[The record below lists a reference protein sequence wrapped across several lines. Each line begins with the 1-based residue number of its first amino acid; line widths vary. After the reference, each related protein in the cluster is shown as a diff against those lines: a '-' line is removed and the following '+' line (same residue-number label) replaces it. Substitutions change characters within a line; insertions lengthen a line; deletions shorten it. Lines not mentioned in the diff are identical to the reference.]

1 MAEITPTRR
10 LRLPC
15 PSLLRRT
22 PLAWRQA
29 IHRPMRLA
37 AAIAGVSFAN
47 VLVFFQLGL
56 SGGLYDSQKRPIE
69 RINGQLVMV
78 SGRYLYLGEQLN
90 IPRARL
96 AQALGVDGVRAVTPL
111 YIGISEWL
119 NRDTRQQK
127 QALIFGITPENPAL
141 RIQELATDPLAL
153 QRSDSLLFDTRS
165 KRNAGPV
172 ADVVRRD
179 GSYATELRGV
189 RAVITGLFTLGVTF
203 AADINLITSNT
214 NFKNYFPDQSSD
226 DIQMGV
232 IQLEPGVDPLRVQ
245 ATLRSFLDPSVKVLT
260 IGELEATEV
269 NYWRRN
275 TSFGIIFG
283 LGVLVGLVVG
293 GIIVY
298 QILYSDV
305 SDHLSEYAT
314 LKAIGYNDGFVVA
327 IILQESLILALLA
340 FGPSFL
346 LSLGLYGF
354 LARSTSLMV
363 VMTAQRALLVFLF
376 TLAMCG
382 ASGWLATG
390 KLRRLD
396 PAEIF

>member
-1 MAEITPTRR
+1 MRSIPRR
-10 LRLPC
+10 LFSRPLV
-15 PSLLRRT
+15 LLRT

-56 SGGLYDSQKRPIE
+56 SGGLYDSQKRPIQ
-69 RINGQLVMV
+69 RINGELVMV

-90 IPRARL
+90 FPRARL
-96 AQALGVDGVRAVTPL
+96 IQALGVEGVEAVTPL
-111 YIGISEWL
+111 YIGLSEWL

-127 QALIFGITPENPAL
+127 QALLFGVAPENPGL
-141 RIQELATDPLAL
+141 RIPELLAQPQLL
-153 QRSDSLLFDTRS
+153 QRSDALLFDSRS

-172 ADVVRRD
+172 AETVRREGRYD
-179 GSYATELRGV
+179 TELGGV
-189 RAVITGLFTLGVTF
+189 RAAVTGLFSLGVTF
-203 AADINLITSNT
+203 AADINLITSAT
-214 NFKNYFPDQSSD
+214 NFKNYFPNQSAD

-232 IQLEPGVDPLRVQ
+232 IQLQPGVDPLRVQ
-245 ATLRSFLDPSVKVLT
+245 ATLRQVLDPSVKVLT
-260 IGELEATEV
+260 IAELEATEV

-275 TSFGIIFG
+275 TSFGLIFG

-305 SDHLSEYAT
+305 SDHLAEYAT
-314 LKAIGYNDGFVVA
+314 LKAIGYDDSFVVG

-340 FGPSFL
+340 FTPSLL
-346 LSLGLYGF
+346 LSLGLYSF

-363 VMTAQRALLVFLF
+363 VMTAGRALLVFAF
-376 TLAMCG
+376 TLGVCG
-382 ASGWLATG
+382 VSGWLATA

>member
-1 MAEITPTRR
+1 MT
-10 LRLPC
+10 
-15 PSLLRRT
+15 LLRRT
-22 PLAWRQA
+22 PLAWRQV
-29 IHRPMRLA
+29 IHRPMRLVA
-37 AAIAGVSFAN
+37 ALAGVSFAN

-56 SGGLYDSQKRPIE
+56 SGGLYDSQKRPLQ

-78 SGRYLYLGEQLN
+78 SDRYLYLGEQLN
-90 IPRARL
+90 FPRARL
-96 AQALGVDGVRAVTPL
+96 SQALGVQGVKAVTPL
-111 YIGISEWL
+111 YIGQSEWI

-127 QALIFGITPENPAL
+127 QALIFGLTPENPAL
-141 RIQELATDPLAL
+141 RIPELEADPLLL
-153 QRSDSLLFDTRS
+153 QRSDAVLFDSRS
-165 KRNAGPV
+165 KKVAGPV
-172 ADVVRRD
+172 AQIVGR
-179 GSYATELRGV
+179 GETYSTELRGT
-189 RAVITGLFTLGVTF
+189 RAVVTGLFTMGVTF
-203 AADINLITSNT
+203 AADINLVTSAT
-214 NFKNYFPDQSSD
+214 NFKNYFPDQTAD

-245 ATLRSFLDPSVKVLT
+245 ATLRSFLGPTVKVLT
-260 IGELEATEV
+260 IPELEAAEI

-305 SDHLSEYAT
+305 TDHLAEYAT
-314 LKAIGYNDGFVVA
+314 LKAMGYDDGFVVA

-340 FGPSFL
+340 FGPSLL

-354 LARSTSLMV
+354 LARATSLMV
-363 VMTAQRALLVFLF
+363 VMTVQRAVLVFVF
-376 TLAMCG
+376 TLAMC
-382 ASGWLATG
+382 AISGWLATA

>member
-1 MAEITPTRR
+1 MT
-10 LRLPC
+10 LP
-15 PSLLRRT
+15 PVLRRT

-37 AAIAGVSFAN
+37 AAIAGVTFAN
-47 VLVFFQLGL
+47 VLVFFQMGL
-56 SGGLYDSQKRPIE
+56 SGGLYDSQKRPLQ
-69 RINGQLVMV
+69 RINGELVMV
-78 SGRYLYLGEQLN
+78 SSRYLYLGEQLN
-90 IPRARL
+90 FPRARL
-96 AQALGVDGVRAVTPL
+96 TQALGVEGVEAVTPL
-111 YIGISEWL
+111 YLGLTEWL

-127 QALIFGITPENPAL
+127 QALIFGIAPENPGL
-141 RIQELATDPLAL
+141 RIPELEAQPFLL
-153 QRSDSLLFDTRS
+153 QRSDALLFDTRS
-165 KRNAGPV
+165 KKNAGPV
-172 ADVVRRD
+172 VDTVRRE
-179 GSYATELRGV
+179 GRYETELAGVRGV
-189 RAVITGLFTLGVTF
+189 VSGLFTMGLTF
-203 AADINLITSNT
+203 AADINLVTSST
-214 NFKNYFPDQSSD
+214 NFKNYFPKQSAD

-232 IQLEPGVDPLRVQ
+232 IQLRPGVDPLRVQ
-245 ATLRSFLDPSVKVLT
+245 ATLQGFLGPAVKVLT
-260 IGELEATEV
+260 LEELQATEV

-275 TSFGIIFG
+275 TSFGLIFG

-305 SDHLSEYAT
+305 SDHLAEYAT
-314 LKAIGYNDGFVVA
+314 LKAIGYDDTFVVA

-346 LSLGLYGF
+346 LSLGLYSF

-363 VMTAQRALLVFLF
+363 VMTASRAVLVFLF
-376 TLAMCG
+376 TLAICG
-382 ASGWLATG
+382 ISGWLATA

>member
-1 MAEITPTRR
+1 MSPTPRR
-10 LRLPC
+10 LPPLPL
-15 PSLLRRT
+15 LLRRT

-56 SGGLYDSQKRPIE
+56 SGGLYDSQKRPIQ
-69 RINGQLVMV
+69 RINGELVMV

-90 IPRARL
+90 FPRAL
-96 AQALGVDGVRAVTPL
+96 LTQALGVEGVRAVTPL
-111 YIGISEWL
+111 YLGLSEWL

-127 QALIFGITPENPAL
+127 QALIFGVAPENPGL
-141 RIQELATDPLAL
+141 RLPELERDPLLL
-153 QRSDSLLFDTRS
+153 QRGDALLFDTRS

-172 ADVVRRD
+172 AATVRRE
-179 GSYATELRGV
+179 GRYETELGGVRGV
-189 RAVITGLFTLGVTF
+189 VTGLFTLGLTF
-203 AADINLITSNT
+203 AADINLVTSST
-214 NFKNYFPDQSSD
+214 NFKNYFPNQSAD

-232 IQLEPGVDPLRVQ
+232 IQLQPGVDPLRVK
-245 ATLRSFLDPSVKVLT
+245 ATLATFLDPSVKVFT
-260 IGELEATEV
+260 IEELAAAEV
-269 NYWRRN
+269 SYWRRN
-275 TSFGIIFG
+275 TSFGLIFG

-305 SDHLSEYAT
+305 SDHLAEYAT
-314 LKAIGYNDGFVVA
+314 LKAIGYDDTFVVG

-340 FGPSFL
+340 FAPSLL
-346 LSLGLYGF
+346 LSLGLYSF

-363 VMTAQRALLVFLF
+363 VMSAGRVVLVFAF
-376 TLAMCG
+376 TLAVCG
-382 ASGWLATG
+382 VSGWLATG

>member
-1 MAEITPTRR
+1 
-10 LRLPC
+10 LF
-15 PSLLRRT
+15 RRT

-29 IHRPMRLA
+29 MHRPMRLA

-69 RINGQLVMV
+69 RINGELVMV

-96 AQALGVDGVRAVTPL
+96 TQALGVEGVRAVTPL
-111 YIGISEWL
+111 YIGLTEWL

-127 QALIFGITPENPAL
+127 QALIFGVTPENPAL
-141 RIQELATDPLAL
+141 RIPEIQADPLAL
-153 QRSDSLLFDTRS
+153 QRSDGLLFDTRS

-172 ADVVRRD
+172 AEVVRRD
-179 GSYATELRGV
+179 GHYDTELRGV
-189 RAVITGLFTLGVTF
+189 RAVVTGLFSLGVTF
-203 AADINLITSNT
+203 AADINLITSST
-214 NFKNYFPDQSSD
+214 NFKNYFPDQSGD

-232 IQLEPGVDPLRVQ
+232 IQLQDGVDPRRVQ
-245 ATLRSFLDPSVKVLT
+245 ATLDSFLDSSVKVLT
-260 IGELEATEV
+260 IAELEAAEV
-269 NYWRRN
+269 SYWRRN

-314 LKAIGYNDGFVVA
+314 LKAIGYDDVFVVA

-363 VMTAQRALLVFLF
+363 VMTAQRAVLVFLF
-376 TLAMCG
+376 TLLMCG
-382 ASGWLATG
+382 VSGWLATA

>member
-1 MAEITPTRR
+1 MSPR
-10 LRLPC
+10 LATARLPAV
-15 PSLLRRT
+15 LRRT

-29 IHRPMRLA
+29 LHRPMRLA

-56 SGGLYDSQKRPIE
+56 SGGLYDSQKRPIQ
-69 RINGQLVMV
+69 RINGALVMV
-78 SGRYLYLGEQLN
+78 SSRYLYLGEQLN
-90 IPRARL
+90 FPRARL
-96 AQALGVDGVRAVTPL
+96 IQALGVEGVEAVTPL
-111 YIGISEWL
+111 YIGLSEWL
-119 NRDTRQQK
+119 NRDTHQQK
-127 QALIFGITPENPAL
+127 QALIFGITPENPGL
-141 RIQELATDPLAL
+141 RIPELTADPLAL

-172 ADVVRRD
+172 AEVVRRE
-179 GSYATELRGV
+179 GRYETELRGV

-232 IQLEPGVDPLRVQ
+232 IQLQPGVDPQRVK
-245 ATLRSFLDPSVKVLT
+245 ATLESFLDPSVKVFS
-260 IGELEATEV
+260 IAELEATEV
-269 NYWRRN
+269 NYWRHN

-314 LKAIGYNDGFVVA
+314 LKAIGYDDRFVVA

-363 VMTAQRALLVFLF
+363 VMTAQRAVLVFLF

-382 ASGWLATG
+382 ASGWLATA
-390 KLRRLD
+390 KLRQLD

>member
-1 MAEITPTRR
+1 MSWTH
-10 LRLPC
+10 
-15 PSLLRRT
+15 LLQRT

-29 IHRPMRLA
+29 IHRPMRLV

-56 SGGLYDSQKRPIE
+56 SGGLYDSQKRPIQ
-69 RINGQLVMV
+69 RLNGELVMV

-90 IPRARL
+90 FPRARL
-96 AQALGVDGVRAVTPL
+96 TQALGVQGVKTVAPL
-111 YIGISEWL
+111 YIGLSEWL

-127 QALIFGITPENPAL
+127 QALIFGIAPENPAL
-141 RIQELATDPLAL
+141 RIPEIAAEPLVL
-153 QRSDSLLFDTRS
+153 QRSDSLFFDTRS

-172 ADVVRRD
+172 AEVVGRD
-179 GSYATELRGV
+179 GRYETELRGV
-189 RAVITGLFTLGVTF
+189 RATVNGLFTMGVTF
-203 AADINLITSNT
+203 AADINLITSAT
-214 NFKNYFPDQSSD
+214 NFKNYFPNQSAD

-232 IQLEPGVDPLRVQ
+232 IQLEPGADPLRVK
-245 ATLRSFLDPSVKVLT
+245 ATLESFLDPSVKVLT
-260 IGELEATEV
+260 IAELEAVEV

-275 TSFGIIFG
+275 TSFGVIFG

-305 SDHLSEYAT
+305 SDHLGEYAT
-314 LKAIGYNDGFVVA
+314 LKAMGYDDGFVVA
-327 IILQESLILALLA
+327 IIIQESLILAVLA
-340 FGPSFL
+340 FGPSLL
-346 LSLGLYGF
+346 LSLGLYTF

-363 VMTAQRALLVFLF
+363 VMTAGRALLVFAF
-376 TLAMCG
+376 TLAMCSI
-382 ASGWLATG
+382 SGWLATG

>member
-1 MAEITPTRR
+1 MTMPAV
-10 LRLPC
+10 
-15 PSLLRRT
+15 LRRT

-29 IHRPMRLA
+29 IHRPMRLS

-56 SGGLYDSQKRPIE
+56 SGGLYDSQKRPIQ
-69 RINGQLVMV
+69 RINGELVLV

-90 IPRARL
+90 VPRARL
-96 AQALGVDGVRAVTPL
+96 IQALGVEGVEAVTPL
-111 YIGISEWL
+111 YIGLSEWL

-127 QALIFGITPENPAL
+127 QALLFGVAPENPAL
-141 RIQELATDPLAL
+141 RIPELQAQPQLL
-153 QRSDSLLFDTRS
+153 QRSDALLFDTRS

-172 ADVVRRD
+172 AETVRQD
-179 GSYATELRGV
+179 GSYATELGGV
-189 RAVITGLFTLGVTF
+189 RAIVTGLFTLGVTF
-203 AADINLITSNT
+203 AADINLITSAT
-214 NFKNYFPDQSSD
+214 NFKNYFPNQSAD

-232 IQLEPGVDPLRVQ
+232 IQLKQGVDPLRVQ
-245 ATLRSFLDPSVKVLT
+245 ATLRQFLDPSVKVLT
-260 IGELEATEV
+260 IEELEATEV
-269 NYWRRN
+269 AYWRRN
-275 TSFGIIFG
+275 TSFGLIFG

-305 SDHLSEYAT
+305 SDHLAEYAT
-314 LKAIGYNDGFVVA
+314 LKAIGYDDRFVVG

-340 FGPSFL
+340 FAPSLL
-346 LSLGLYGF
+346 LSLGLYSF

-363 VMTAQRALLVFLF
+363 VMTAGRVVLVFAF
-376 TLAMCG
+376 TLAICG
-382 ASGWLATG
+382 LSGWLATG

>member
-1 MAEITPTRR
+1 MKGPAV
-10 LRLPC
+10 
-15 PSLLRRT
+15 LRRT

-56 SGGLYDSQKRPIE
+56 SGGLYDSQKRPIQ
-69 RINGQLVMV
+69 RINGELVMV
-78 SGRYLYLGEQLN
+78 SRRYLYLGEPLN
-90 IPRARL
+90 FPRARL
-96 AQALGVDGVRAVTPL
+96 SQALGVEGVKAVTPL
-111 YIGISEWL
+111 YIGLTEWL

-127 QALIFGITPENPAL
+127 QALIFGVTPENPAL
-141 RIQELATDPLAL
+141 GLPELERQARQLERGDA
-153 QRSDSLLFDTRS
+153 LLFDTRS

-172 ADVVRRD
+172 AQELGRD
-179 GSYATELRGV
+179 GRYETELGGV
-189 RAVITGLFTLGVTF
+189 RAVVTGLFTLGVTF
-203 AADINLITSNT
+203 AADINLITSAT
-214 NFKNYFPDQSSD
+214 NFKNYFSGQSAD

-232 IQLEPGVDPLRVQ
+232 IQLQPGVDPRRVQ
-245 ATLRSFLDPSVKVLT
+245 TTLESFL
-260 IGELEATEV
+260 GEGVRVMTVQELQAREV

-275 TSFGIIFG
+275 SSFGIIFG

-305 SDHLSEYAT
+305 SDHLAEYAT
-314 LKAIGYNDGFVVA
+314 LKAIGYTDNFVVG
-327 IILQESLILALLA
+327 IILQEALILALLA
-340 FGPSFL
+340 FLPSFV

-354 LARSTSLMV
+354 LARTTSLMV
-363 VMTAQRALLVFLF
+363 VMSAGRAVLVFLF
-376 TLAMCG
+376 TLGVCG
-382 ASGWLATG
+382 ATGWLASA

>member
-1 MAEITPTRR
+1 MS
-10 LRLPC
+10 LPA
-15 PSLLRRT
+15 LLRRT

-56 SGGLYDSQKRPIE
+56 SGGLYDSQKRPIQ
-69 RINGQLVMV
+69 RINGELVLV

-90 IPRARL
+90 VPRARL
-96 AQALGVDGVRAVTPL
+96 TQALGVEGVEAVTPL
-111 YIGISEWL
+111 YIGLSEWL

-127 QALIFGITPENPAL
+127 QALLFGVAPENPAL
-141 RIQELATDPLAL
+141 RIPELQAQPQLL
-153 QRSDSLLFDTRS
+153 QRSDALLFDIRS
-165 KRNAGPV
+165 KANAGPV
-172 ADVVRRD
+172 AETVHRD
-179 GSYATELRGV
+179 GRYESELGGV
-189 RAVITGLFTLGVTF
+189 RAVVTGLFTMGVTF
-203 AADINLITSNT
+203 AADINLITSAT
-214 NFKNYFPDQSSD
+214 NFKNYFPNQSAD

-232 IQLEPGVDPLRVQ
+232 IQLGQGVDPLRVQ
-245 ATLRSFLDPSVKVLT
+245 ATLGQFLDPSVKVLT
-260 IGELEATEV
+260 IAELEATEEA
-269 NYWRRN
+269 YWRRN
-275 TSFGIIFG
+275 TSFGLIFG

-305 SDHLSEYAT
+305 SDHLAEYAT
-314 LKAIGYNDGFVVA
+314 LKAIGYDDRFVVG

-340 FGPSFL
+340 FAPSLL
-346 LSLGLYGF
+346 LSLGLYSF

-363 VMTAQRALLVFLF
+363 VMSAGRALLVFAF
-376 TLAMCG
+376 TLGVCG
-382 ASGWLATG
+382 VSGWLATA

>member
-1 MAEITPTRR
+1 MTAPPIRPT
-10 LRLPC
+10 LPAV
-15 PSLLRRT
+15 LRRT

-37 AAIAGVSFAN
+37 AAIAGVTFAN

-56 SGGLYDSQKRPIE
+56 SGGLYDSQKRPIQ

-90 IPRARL
+90 VPRARL
-96 AQALGVDGVRAVTPL
+96 TQALGVEGVKAVTPL
-111 YIGISEWL
+111 YLGITEWL

-127 QALIFGITPENPAL
+127 QALIFGLTPENPAL
-141 RIQELATDPLAL
+141 RIPELEADPLVL
-153 QRSDSLLFDTRS
+153 QRSDSVLFDTRS

-172 ADVVRRD
+172 AQILRRD
-179 GSYATELRGV
+179 GRYETELRGV
-189 RAVITGLFTLGVTF
+189 RAVVTGLFTMGVTF

-232 IQLEPGVDPLRVQ
+232 IQLEPGVDPERVQ
-245 ATLRSFLDPSVKVLT
+245 ATLQSFLDPSVKVLT
-260 IGELEATEV
+260 IPELETTEV

-314 LKAIGYNDGFVVA
+314 LKAIGYDDGFVVA

-340 FGPSFL
+340 FAPSFL
-346 LSLGLYGF
+346 LSLGLYSF

-363 VMTAQRALLVFLF
+363 VMTAQRAALVFVF